1 MKGCKI
7 INHGSNNR
15 IIIGDFSRLNQCA
28 FHFFG
33 SNNTVLIDEFCSC
46 NQADFWIEDNGNTI
60 HLGEH
65 TSLCGRIQLAAM
77 EGTEIEIGKDCLFS
91 SNIAM
96 RTGDSH
102 SLIQCDTG
110 ERINSSKSIIIG
122 DHVWIGTGVTVL
134 KGTYVASHCV
144 VGACSLLCKEYRE
157 ENCVLTGVPGKVV
170 KQGID
175 WKKERI

>member
-1 MKGCKI
+1 M
-7 INHGSNNR
+7 
-15 IIIGDFSRLNQCA
+15 
-28 FHFFG
+28 HFISLEV

-102 SLIQCDTG
+102 SLIQCDT
-110 ERINSSKSIIIG
+110 EKEL
-122 DHVWIGTGVTVL
+122 TVQSL
-134 KGTYVASHCV
+134 
-144 VGACSLLCKEYRE
+144 SLL
-157 ENCVLTGVPGKVV
+157 
-170 KQGID
+170 GIMFGLVQALLF
-175 WKKERI
+175 